1 MEIVAP
7 NVANFITSIRD
18 VGYNLEIAVADIID
32 NSITAKAKK
41 IEISILINPTL
52 KIEIFD
58 DGYGM
63 LEEELVEAM
72 RLGSKS
78 PLEKRDKNDLGRFG
92 LGLKTSSFS
101 QCKKLTVFTKKND
114 ILSNRQ
120 WDLDFLQKVNEWQ
133 LKQLNENEVREGNY
147 ELLFELN
154 KKKSGTLIIWEN
166 IDRFSKEDVPN
177 LIDIL
182 RNHLSLT
189 FHKFIEKNKISIKIN
204 ENKLEAFNPF
214 NVNHPATQQL
224 KKENI
229 IMGNGEKIIITPYVL
244 PHHSK
249 VSQSEYER
257 YGTEEGYLK
266 SQGFYLYRA
275 NRLLIH
281 GTWFGLHRISDAHKL
296 VRIEIDI
303 SNTNDLDWGIDIK
316 KSTAKPISSIKD
328 QLKKI
333 IKEIT
338 LVGSK
343 VYTGRGKKIE
353 DKSIEKFWNLYAEE
367 NGKVSF
373 RLNLENQI
381 YKKITENLPED
392 EIKLLNMYLK
402 YIQEYIPLNAILAQ
416 LQQNPHKVIQRTEV
430 STERKEELKRELL
443 ELGLDIDYINKLE
456 IFKE

>member
-120 WDLDFLQKVNEWQ
+120 WDLDFLEKVNEWQ

-402 YIQEYIPLNAILAQ
+402 YVQEYIPLNAILAQ

-430 STERKEELKRELL
+430 STERKEELKKELL

>member
-120 WDLDFLQKVNEWQ
+120 WDLDFLEKVNEWQ

-402 YIQEYIPLNAILAQ
+402 YVQEYIPLNAILAQ
-416 LQQNPHKVIQRTEV
+416 LQQNPYKVIQRTEV

-443 ELGLDIDYINKLE
+443 EFGLDIDYINKLE

>member
-120 WDLDFLQKVNEWQ
+120 WDLDFLKKVNEWQ

-154 KKKSGTLIIWEN
+154 KKK
-166 IDRFSKEDVPN
+166 
-177 LIDIL
+177 
-182 RNHLSLT
+182 
-189 FHKFIEKNKISIKIN
+189 
-204 ENKLEAFNPF
+204 
-214 NVNHPATQQL
+214 
-224 KKENI
+224 
-229 IMGNGEKIIITPYVL
+229 
-244 PHHSK
+244 
-249 VSQSEYER
+249 
-257 YGTEEGYLK
+257 
-266 SQGFYLYRA
+266 
-275 NRLLIH
+275 
-281 GTWFGLHRISDAHKL
+281 
-296 VRIEIDI
+296 
-303 SNTNDLDWGIDIK
+303 
-316 KSTAKPISSIKD
+316 
-328 QLKKI
+328 
-333 IKEIT
+333 
-338 LVGSK
+338 
-343 VYTGRGKKIE
+343 
-353 DKSIEKFWNLYAEE
+353 AE
-367 NGKVSF
+367 
-373 RLNLENQI
+373 L
-381 YKKITENLPED
+381 
-392 EIKLLNMYLK
+392 
-402 YIQEYIPLNAILAQ
+402 
-416 LQQNPHKVIQRTEV
+416 
-430 STERKEELKRELL
+430 
-443 ELGLDIDYINKLE
+443 
-456 IFKE
+456 

>member
-120 WDLDFLQKVNEWQ
+120 WDLDFLKKVNEWQ

-353 DKSIEKFWNLYAEE
+353 DKNIEKFWNLYAEE
-367 NGKVSF
+367 NGKISF
-373 RLNLENQI
+373 RLNLENKI
-381 YKKITENLPED
+381 YKKLIENLTENEM
-392 EIKLLNMYLK
+392 ELLEMYLN
-402 YIQEYIPLNAILAQ
+402 YVQDYIPLNAILAQ
-416 LQQNPHKVIQRTEV
+416 LQQNPHKVVQRNEI
-430 STERKEELKRELL
+430 STERKESLKKELL
-443 ELGLDIDYINKLE
+443 ALGIDMDYINKLE

>member
-402 YIQEYIPLNAILAQ
+402 YVQEYIPLNAILAQ

>member
-120 WDLDFLQKVNEWQ
+120 WDLDFLKKVNEWQ

-402 YIQEYIPLNAILAQ
+402 YVQEYIPLNAILAQ

-430 STERKEELKRELL
+430 STERKEELKKELL

>member
-120 WDLDFLQKVNEWQ
+120 WDLDFLKKVNEWQ

-275 NRLLIH
+275 NCLLIH

-353 DKSIEKFWNLYAEE
+353 DKNIEKFWNLYAEE
-367 NGKVSF
+367 NGKISF
-373 RLNLENQI
+373 RLNLENKI
-381 YKKITENLPED
+381 YKKLIENLTENEM
-392 EIKLLNMYLK
+392 ELLEMYLN
-402 YIQEYIPLNAILAQ
+402 YVQDYIPLNAILAQ
-416 LQQNPHKVIQRTEV
+416 LQQNPHKVVQRNEI
-430 STERKEELKRELL
+430 STERKESLKKELL
-443 ELGLDIDYINKLE
+443 ALGIDMDYINKLE